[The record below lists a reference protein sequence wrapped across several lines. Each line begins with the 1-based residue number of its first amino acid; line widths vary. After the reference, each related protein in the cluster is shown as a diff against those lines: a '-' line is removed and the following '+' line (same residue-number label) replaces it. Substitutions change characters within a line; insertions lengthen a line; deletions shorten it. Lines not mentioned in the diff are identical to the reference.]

1 MASCLGHAA
10 HPFQL
15 RAIQVVGSGNL
26 RPPVVDALLAL
37 FQIVAVVAAIGIDG
51 LIVEF
56 KDHAAYPVEEEAVVG
71 NHEQRLVAAIQETLQ
86 PFYHLQIQ
94 MVRGLIEY
102 QEVRIGNQ
110 HIGQGDALLLAAAQ
124 LPHRLVEV
132 TDLQLSQYLFGLEH
146 LLRISFMIKA
156 GVKHAFR
163 RVESRRLFQH
173 AHLQVT
179 TKDDLTGIVA
189 LFSREDREQG

>member
-1 MASCLGHAA
+1 MTTCLGHTA

-71 NHEQRLVAAIQETLQ
+71 NHEQRLVAAIQKTLQ

-102 QEVRIGNQ
+102 QEVRIRNQ
-110 HIGQGDALLLAAAQ
+110 HIRQGDALLLAATQ
-124 LPHRLVEV
+124 LPHRLVEI
-132 TDLQLSQYLFGLEH
+132 TDLQLGQYLFGLEH

-163 RVESRRLFQH
+163 RVERRRLFQH
-173 AHLQVT
+173 AHLQVAT
-179 TKDDLTGIVA
+179 EDDFAGIVA